1 MDEFRQESKLKRIKE
16 GDEVEVTLQDRL
28 MFVRQVVNISS
39 VSPPYLH
46 STGGQR
52 GPLLENIQNVE
63 ETGQGGGAGHSHGE
77 TSLSCLLLLLYRGVQ
92 SGLLTPNER
101 DRVESKAWRYKE
113 KLPDKLVEKENVLKT
128 ATGRG
133 LLLITISIIRHR

>member
-1 MDEFRQESKLKRIKE
+1 MMMMMVMVMMMMMILGEVVDEFRQESKLKRIKE

-28 MFVRQVVNISS
+28 MFVRQVLIMSP
-39 VSPPYLH
+39 VSPLHLH

-77 TSLSCLLLLLYRGVQ
+77 TSLLL
-92 SGLLTPNER
+92 S
-101 DRVESKAWRYKE
+101 
-113 KLPDKLVEKENVLKT
+113 
-128 ATGRG
+128 
-133 LLLITISIIRHR
+133 SIVTVPSTVFRAGC